1 MAKFKPS
8 EMDFFKFDFRQIP
21 PKAGRLLIAQPSL
34 TDPFFKRTVIYLVE
48 HDDEGSM
55 GFILNRK
62 LAMSL
67 NDLLNNFPNVEANVS
82 VGGPVGSD
90 TVNFIHTFGSTIPNT
105 LDLGN
110 GLYLNGDIDA
120 VKALAIAGRLTRE
133 NFRIFIGY
141 SGWGKDQLKR
151 EIDEDS
157 WVVANFDSQLMAKGA
172 YDSWYFAV
180 QQLGSR
186 FKAWTLYPENPAL
199 N

>member
-1 MAKFKPS
+1 M
-8 EMDFFKFDFRQIP
+8 
-21 PKAGRLLIAQPSL
+21 LIAQPSL

-110 GLYLNGDIDA
+110 GLYLN
-120 VKALAIAGRLTRE
+120 AILTLLGLGHCGRLTGK
-133 NFRIFIGY
+133 ISGY
-141 SGWGKDQLKR
+141 SSVLRMGKDQLKR
-151 EIDEDS
+151 EIGEDS
-157 WVVANFDSQLMAKGA
+157 WVVANFDSQLWRKELMIAGTLPFS
-172 YDSWYFAV
+172 SWG
-180 QQLGSR
+180 QGLRRGPSTPKIQ
-186 FKAWTLYPENPAL
+186 P
-199 N
+199 